1 MSAILVHGAAGFVGS
16 SLIPMLVANTTSP
29 LILTDKHPIDT
40 SQVEA
45 SQARIETLQ
54 TDSLATLPE
63 GADDIG
69 VAIVLAGETNVDE
82 ALVDPRRAFETNIA
96 ISIDAAE
103 WLRRNPQSRLVYMSS
118 DEVLGES
125 FAPLSESEPARP
137 TQPYAASKA
146 CAETILTCYR
156 DTYGLDLVILRS
168 CNLVGGRQRAQK
180 LIPVAVT
187 SLLNAEPVPVF
198 GSGEQLREWMA
209 VEDLC
214 AALLLAARGDLPGG
228 VYQAT
233 SGAQLSVLQ
242 VIDLVASV
250 LGLPPKLVYVA
261 DRIVEDRSYA
271 MDSSTLQRYGWKP
284 ESDVTAAIEAAAVAL
299 SDAFRCGE
307 RLAPNAGAH

>member
-1 MSAILVHGAAGFVGS
+1 
-16 SLIPMLVANTTSP
+16 MLVANTTSP
-29 LILTDKHPIDT
+29 LILTDKRPIDT
-40 SQVEA
+40 SHLDA
-45 SQARIETLQ
+45 SQARLETSQ
-54 TDSLATLPE
+54 TDSLASLPD
-63 GADDIG
+63 GSDDID
-69 VAIVLAGETNVDE
+69 VAIILAGETNVDE

-96 ISIDAAE
+96 IAIDAAE
-103 WLRRNPQSRLVYMSS
+103 WLRQNPQSRLVYMSS

-125 FAPLSESEPARP
+125 FAPLRETEPARP
-137 TQPYAASKA
+137 TQPYAASKT

-156 DTYGLDLVILRS
+156 DTYDLDLVILRS

-180 LIPVAVT
+180 LIPVAVA

-198 GSGEQLREWMA
+198 GTGEQLREWMA

-214 AALLLAARGDLPGG
+214 AALMLAARGDLPAG

-271 MDSSTLQRYGWKP
+271 MDPSTLRRYGWKP
-284 ESDVTAAIEAAAVAL
+284 EGDVTAAIEAAAVAL
-299 SDAFRCGE
+299 SDAFRGGE